1 MRIIE
6 IVALENGAHR
16 NQTGSFSTQTI
27 PNGWTD
33 LGTIEEVQQG
43 ATS

>member
-1 MRIIE
+1 MDFNP
-6 IVALENGAHR
+6 VMWALCKD
-16 NQTGSFSTQTI
+16 GSNSWS
-27 PNGWTD
+27 PSGYPYGWTD